1 VLEVNATDSL
11 NAPPAPT
18 TAGRVTLNEAAAN
31 LSLESAQLSER
42 LARRSVWSQFSVNG
56 GFEAGGDPTAG
67 EGGLLPTFG
76 IGIGLPLFDR
86 NRGAIAQAQAERI
99 RAQAELTLAQVEAR
113 NEIAHAVRERAN
125 ALARVERDRVVVA
138 SAERVSA
145 MSIEAYR
152 EGAQSLP
159 NVLQAQ
165 RSARDVISQYIDD
178 LAAAWIATAEL
189 RVFSL
194 TSTTQLP

>member
-1 VLEVNATDSL
+1 
-11 NAPPAPT
+11 
-18 TAGRVTLNEAAAN
+18 VTLNEAAAN

-42 LARRSVWSQFSVNG
+42 LAHRSVWSQFSING
-56 GFEAGGDPTAG
+56 GVEAGGSADEPG
-67 EGGLLPTFG
+67 ILPTFG
-76 IGIGLPLFDR
+76 IGIGLPFFDR
-86 NRGAIAQAQAERI
+86 NRGAIAQAQAERV
-99 RAQAELTLAQVEAR
+99 RAQAELFQAQVEAR
-113 NEIAHAVRERAN
+113 TEIAHALRERAN
-125 ALARVERDRVVVA
+125 ALARVERDRAVVA

-145 MSIEAYR
+145 MSIEACR

-178 LAAAWIATAEL
+178 LAAAWVATAEL